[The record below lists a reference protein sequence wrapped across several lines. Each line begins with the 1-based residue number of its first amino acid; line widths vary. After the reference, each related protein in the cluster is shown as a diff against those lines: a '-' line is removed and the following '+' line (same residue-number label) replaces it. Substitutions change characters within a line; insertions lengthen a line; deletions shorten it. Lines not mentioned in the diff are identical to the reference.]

1 MTSTNTWW
9 EKSAELSPAA
19 RGRAVTV
26 EGRNDQ
32 DTPGGHAAGKSGVQS
47 PIGRILDFFD
57 STTKL
62 LVAIGGLIAA
72 SLALWALLAS
82 LVFSGPVH
90 HGGNTAVTN
99 GNKNSTV
106 IHGKKNSAVTNG
118 DGNSTTTSGSGN
130 STVTSGDGN
139 STVIDG
145 DGNTAVTG

>member
-1 MTSTNTWW
+1 MTSTNTGW

-32 DTPGGHAAGKSGVQS
+32 DTGRPRGRQEWRQQS

-106 IHGKKNSAVTNG
+106 IHGNKNSAVTNG
-118 DGNSTTTSGSGN
+118 SGNSTTTSGSGN
-130 STVTSGDGN
+130 STVTNGDGN
-139 STVIDG
+139 STVIEAA
-145 DGNTAVTG
+145 TATPP

>member
-19 RGRAVTV
+19 WARAVTV

-32 DTPGGHAAGKSGVQS
+32 DTPAGHAAGKSGAQS

-90 HGGNTAVTN
+90 GGNTAVTN

-106 IHGKKNSAVTNG
+106 IHGNKNSAVTNG

-130 STVTSGDGN
+130 STVTNGDGN

>member
-32 DTPGGHAAGKSGVQS
+32 GTPGGHAAGKSGVQS

-82 LVFSGPVH
+82 LVLSGPVH

-99 GNKNSTV
+99 GNKNST
-106 IHGKKNSAVTNG
+106 
-118 DGNSTTTSGSGN
+118 TTSGSGN
-130 STVTSGDGN
+130 STVTNGNGN

>member
-19 RGRAVTV
+19 WGRAVTV
-26 EGRNDQ
+26 ESRNDQ
-32 DTPGGHAAGKSGVQS
+32 DTPTGHATGKSGAQS
-47 PIGRILDFFD
+47 PIGRILEFFD

-99 GNKNSTV
+99 GNKNST
-106 IHGKKNSAVTNG
+106 ITSGSGNSTVTNG
-118 DGNSTTTSGSGN
+118 NKNSTTTSGSGN
-130 STVTSGDGN
+130 STVTNGNGN

>member
-1 MTSTNTWW
+1 MA
-9 EKSAELSPAA
+9 KKGMP
-19 RGRAVTV
+19 
-26 EGRNDQ
+26 EGRSDQ
-32 DTPGGHAAGKSGVQS
+32 DTPTGHAAGQSGAQS

-90 HGGNTAVTN
+90 HGGNSAVTN

-106 IHGKKNSAVTNG
+106 IHGNKNSAVTNG

-130 STVTSGDGN
+130 STVTNGDGN

>member
-19 RGRAVTV
+19 WGRAVTV
-26 EGRNDQ
+26 ESRNDQ
-32 DTPGGHAAGKSGVQS
+32 DTPTGHATGKSGAQS
-47 PIGRILDFFD
+47 PIGRILEFFD

-82 LVFSGPVH
+82 LVLSGPVH
-90 HGGNTAVTN
+90 HGGNSAVTN
-99 GNKNSTV
+99 GN
-106 IHGKKNSAVTNG
+106 
-118 DGNSTTTSGSGN
+118 GNSTTTSGSGN
-130 STVTSGDGN
+130 SAVTNGNGNSTTPSGSGNSTVTNGNGN